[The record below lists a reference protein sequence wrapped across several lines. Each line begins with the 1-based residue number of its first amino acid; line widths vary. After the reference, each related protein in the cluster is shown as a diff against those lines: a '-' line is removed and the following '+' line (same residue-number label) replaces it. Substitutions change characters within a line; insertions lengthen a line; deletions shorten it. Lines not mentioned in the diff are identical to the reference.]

1 MNSKNLKTIL
11 SAIRNM
17 VKKNRVAYKDYLGE
31 ETVDEVICEG
41 VYTGGQVIL
50 PIKNPRLFKAGDTYQ
65 VSIDGVV
72 SIWVCKIFEQ
82 SIGIGPYFDYVVEY
96 NKEPSDPTGMW
107 MIFYRPNENDGGYA
121 LAADSTSF
129 TGKTFVVS
137 QSITRKKYDIKK
149 LPEELLPDATVK
161 KIQALDVSALENEI
175 STTAEYA
182 QAASQ
187 LANNALPKS
196 GGYISKSVTD
206 PYEIVFGISIE
217 KLDSAGEKD
226 TSLTVATNHY
236 GQRISR
242 YTKSGKSSMVMSLI
256 PTIQSYGDGKR
267 NFFTLSTFTSSSGTN
282 EIAEETVI
290 NVSLVKE
297 ITMLSSTPGSTKKF
311 KIIVDDTGTLTA
323 TEVTTS

>member
-1 MNSKNLKTIL
+1 MKKSNLKMIL
-11 SAIRNM
+11 EAVRGLIM
-17 VKKNRVAYKDYLGE
+17 KNRVAYKDYLGE

-41 VYTGGQVIL
+41 VCTGGQVIL

-82 SIGIGPYFDYVVEY
+82 SIGIGPYFDYVVEH

-107 MIFYRPNENDGGYA
+107 AIFYNSNENDGGYRFI
-121 LAADSTSF
+121 ADSTSF
-129 TGKTFVVS
+129 TGKNFVVS
-137 QSITRKKYDIKK
+137 QTITRKKYDIKK

-161 KIQALDVSALENEI
+161 KIQALDVSALESEI
-175 STTAEYA
+175 SHTTEVA
-182 QAASQ
+182 QTAYQ

-196 GGYISKSVTD
+196 GGFISGNVSD
-206 PYEIVFGISIE
+206 PYKTVFGISVI
-217 KLDSAGEKD
+217 KLDSSGEKD
-226 TSLTVATNHY
+226 TTVTASLNHNST
-236 GQRISR
+236 RIWKA
-242 YTKSGKSSMVMSLI
+242 TKSGKSSMVLDLA
-256 PTIQSYGDGKR
+256 PTIQSYGAGKR
-267 NFFTLSTFTSSSGTN
+267 NFFTLSTYTSGSGIN

-297 ITMLSSTPGSTKKF
+297 VTMLSSTPGSTKKF
-311 KIIVDDTGTLTA
+311 KITVDDTGTLMA